1 VSLITGV
8 IVAIAKSPLTIGD
21 VFAVALALIPTGWG
35 LLCVS
40 SIYIHFSGVPLL
52 IICTSFLFILFLN
65 RSLAN

>member
-1 VSLITGV
+1 MSLITGV

-40 SIYIHFSGVPLL
+40 TIYILSIGGA
-52 IICTSFLFILFLN
+52 IIN
-65 RSLAN
+65 